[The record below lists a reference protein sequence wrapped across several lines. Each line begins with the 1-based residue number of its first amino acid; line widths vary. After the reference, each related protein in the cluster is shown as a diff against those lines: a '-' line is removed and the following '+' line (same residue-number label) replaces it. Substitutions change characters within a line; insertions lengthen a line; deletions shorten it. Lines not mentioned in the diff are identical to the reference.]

1 MKIFHKACIIIF
13 LIVALFMASMV
24 GSTQTDNHLENL
36 IGNWEGKL
44 TISGMTLRVVF
55 KISMDAGGKIIVTMD
70 SPDQGIKG
78 IPVEDVQLKNKE
90 LHLGIKSVGGYFEG
104 IVNNDLLTISG
115 HLHQSGQ
122 SFPITLKRVKQEVR
136 IKRPQEPQKPYPY
149 FEEEV
154 TYMNKDAGITLA
166 GTLTLP
172 AKEGLFPVVIL
183 ISGSGTQDR
192 DETILNHKPFL
203 VLSDYLTR
211 LGIAVLRVDDRGIG
225 GSTGGSREDI
235 TEDFAGDVISGI
247 EYLKNRKEINPQLIG
262 LIGHSEGGIIAPMV
276 AAKNHEIA
284 FVIMLGGTGLSGEE
298 VIYLQAAMLA
308 KASGASDELINL
320 ERNYQEKL
328 FNILKEETNNSI
340 AEAKMRNVMTEMLGK
355 MSEDE
360 KIITDLTEN
369 DIESQ
374 LQVMLSPWYRNFLFY
389 DPKITL
395 KRVICPVLA
404 IVGEKDLQVAPKENL
419 QAIEEALKSGNNKDY
434 KVIEI
439 PNLNHLLQ
447 TAKTGSPAEYG
458 KIEETISPEVLELVG
473 QWILEKTG
481 KI

>member
-1 MKIFHKACIIIF
+1 MIIF
-13 LIVALFMASMV
+13 LIISLFLTSMV
-24 GSTQTDNHLENL
+24 GSAQTNNHLENL

-44 TISGMTLRVVF
+44 TISGMTLRVIF

-70 SPDQGIKG
+70 SPDQSIKG
-78 IPVEDVQLKNKE
+78 IPVEDVQLKNQQ

-104 IVNNDLLTISG
+104 IANKDLSTIAG
-115 HLHQSGQ
+115 HLHQDGQ
-122 SFPITLKRVKQEVR
+122 SFPIALNRVKQEDR

-149 FEEEV
+149 HEEEV
-154 TYMNKDAGITLA
+154 AYMNKDAGITLA

-172 AKEGLFPVVIL
+172 ATEGFFPAVIL

-225 GSTGGSREDI
+225 GSTGGSRED
-235 TEDFAGDVISGI
+235 TSEDFAGDVISGI
-247 EYLKNRKEINPQLIG
+247 EYLKNRREINPQQIG

-276 AAKNHEIA
+276 AAENHDIA

-308 KASGASDELINL
+308 RVYGASDELVNL
-320 ERNYQEKL
+320 ERNNQEKL
-328 FNILKEETNNSI
+328 FDILKEETNNSI
-340 AEAKMRNVMTEMLGK
+340 AEEKMRNVMTEMLGE
-355 MSEDE
+355 MSEDD
-360 KIITDLTEN
+360 KLTLGLTEN
-369 DIESQ
+369 NMESQ
-374 LQVMLSPWYRNFLFY
+374 LQIMLSPWYRNFLFY
-389 DPKITL
+389 DPRIAL
-395 KRVICPVLA
+395 KKVICPVLA

-419 QAIEEALKSGNNKDY
+419 QAIEEALRSGNNEDY
-434 KVIEI
+434 KVIEM

-447 TAKTGSPAEYG
+447 AAETGSPAEYG
-458 KIEETISPEVLELVG
+458 KIEETISPKVLELVG

-481 KI
+481 KK